1 MVQDFFG
8 AREPD
13 LEDEGLILRLDQ
25 LEGFRLGGIKEV
37 SLCIS
42 AHLQF
47 RRITCVGC
55 TWSLEIEII

>member
-1 MVQDFFG
+1 MVQDLFG

-25 LEGFRLGGIKEV
+25 LDGFRLGGIKEV

-42 AHLQF
+42 SHLLF
-47 RRITCVGC
+47 RRVTCVGC
-55 TWSLEIEII
+55 TWSLEVEIV